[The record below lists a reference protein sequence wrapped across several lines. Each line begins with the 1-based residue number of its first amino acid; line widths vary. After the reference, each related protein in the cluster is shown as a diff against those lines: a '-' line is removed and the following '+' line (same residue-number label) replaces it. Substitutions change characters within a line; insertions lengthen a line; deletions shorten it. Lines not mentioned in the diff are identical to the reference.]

1 MIRIHELPG
10 EVVRKIAAGEV
21 VTGCYSVL
29 KELVENSIDAGA
41 SLVEVEIR
49 SGGKEYIR
57 VRDNGTGMTAEEA
70 RLSLKPHTTSKI
82 AAIEDLDS
90 LSTFGFRGE
99 ALSTIAS
106 VSRMLL
112 STVGGEDTLGVT
124 LEVTAGEVSGEKF

>member
-49 SGGKEYIR
+49 SGKR
-57 VRDNGTGMTAEEA
+57 VHKGA
-70 RLSLKPHTTSKI
+70 RQRHG
-82 AAIEDLDS
+82 DD
-90 LSTFGFRGE
+90 GRRGQ
-99 ALSTIAS
+99 AL
-106 VSRMLL
+106 
-112 STVGGEDTLGVT
+112 
-124 LEVTAGEVSGEKF
+124 